1 MSIKNEDDPIL
12 FKYKYDPNAIIQDSV
27 LIKRPAS
34 PSKIKK
40 KKVRY

>member
-1 MSIKNEDDPIL
+1 VSIKNEDDPV

-34 PSKIKK
+34 PSKIK
-40 KKVRY
+40 